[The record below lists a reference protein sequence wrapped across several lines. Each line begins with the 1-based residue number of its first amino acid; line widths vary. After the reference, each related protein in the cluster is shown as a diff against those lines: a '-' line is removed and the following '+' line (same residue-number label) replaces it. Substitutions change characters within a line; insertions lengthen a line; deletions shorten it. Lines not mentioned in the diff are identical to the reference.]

1 MQAKSFLNEQGK
13 ENQFSDIILKK
24 RLLASIFHY
33 NIRALLRVS
42 FKKECPDSSVG
53 RAED

>member
-24 RLLASIFHY
+24 TVACI
-33 NIRALLRVS
+33 NISL
-42 FKKECPDSSVG
+42 
-53 RAED
+53 